1 MTERA
6 GEIAALLASLSWAI
20 GSLVFSG
27 VRAAPFALNLFKN
40 SLAALLFFASLAVLT
55 LGFGR
60 PVPRPAA
67 TSLGWLALSSFI
79 GLVIGDTFYF
89 RSLQALGPRRAL
101 VLTTLAPTLA
111 AALGWWTFG
120 ETLPAAAM
128 LGIAATLLGVAWVVR
143 VREGACEGEERTG
156 TAMAVAC
163 GFLAALCQAVGAVC
177 TKLGMNDLDP
187 LEASFVRLVFA
198 AAAGLLLALA
208 AGRFRAFSRD
218 LFAPG
223 VPLRL
228 AAASACGT
236 YGGIWLS
243 LIAFKHSRLAIATT
257 LTSLSPIFVIP
268 IIWLFLGQRTRL
280 AGILG
285 AALAVSGVA
294 ILFWAAGG
302 PPGTE
307 NAAGP

>member
-1 MTERA
+1 MNERA
-6 GEIAALLASLSWAI
+6 GEIAALFASFSWAI
-20 GSLVFSG
+20 GSLVFSR
-27 VRAAPFALNLFKN
+27 VKAPPAALNLFKN
-40 SLAALLFFASLAVLT
+40 VLAALLFLASLAILT
-55 LGFGR
+55 LARGL
-60 PVPRPAA
+60 PLPRPTAP
-67 TSLGWLALSSFI
+67 SLWWLALSSLI
-79 GLVIGDTFYF
+79 GLVIGDTLYF

-111 AALGWWTFG
+111 AALAWWTFG
-120 ETLPAAAM
+120 ETLPATAL
-128 LGIAATLLGVAWVVR
+128 LGIAATLLGVAWVVG
-143 VREGACEGEERTG
+143 VREGGGEGEAAEATG
-156 TAMAVAC
+156 VVC
-163 GFLAALCQAVGAVC
+163 GILGALCQALGAVC
-177 TKLGMNDLDP
+177 SKLGMSELDP

-198 AAAGLLLALA
+198 ATLGLLAALA
-208 AGRFRAFSRD
+208 ARRLRAWTKA

-236 YGGIWLS
+236 YLGIWLS

-257 LTSLSPIFVIP
+257 LTSMSPVFVIP
-268 IIWLFLGQRTRL
+268 LIWFFPGQRTRL

-302 PPGTE
+302 PVGTE
-307 NAAGP
+307 GTAGR